1 MMNHIAQRRMV
12 AVTQK
17 VAYKWMGVHAPAF
30 NLREIAKNMIL
41 LEDHLTHDYKYCP
54 DCIRKHFLT
63 IEALADET
71 ITLDPTDKQIFDT
84 VTNLLLTIRTW
95 ETMFA
100 NKVSP
105 LLLASQIRT
114 VRKALVPQVFDPC
127 LS

>member
-1 MMNHIAQRRMV
+1 MKNHIARRRLAAM
-12 AVTQK
+12 TQK
-17 VAYKWMGVHAPAF
+17 VAYEWIGVHAPVF

-63 IEALADET
+63 IEALADEA
-71 ITLDPTDKQIFDT
+71 ISLNPTDKEMFDKIT
-84 VTNLLLTIRTW
+84 ALLKTIRTW
-95 ETMFA
+95 ETLFA

-114 VRKALVPQVFDPC
+114 VRKALVPQIFDPC
-127 LS
+127 FS